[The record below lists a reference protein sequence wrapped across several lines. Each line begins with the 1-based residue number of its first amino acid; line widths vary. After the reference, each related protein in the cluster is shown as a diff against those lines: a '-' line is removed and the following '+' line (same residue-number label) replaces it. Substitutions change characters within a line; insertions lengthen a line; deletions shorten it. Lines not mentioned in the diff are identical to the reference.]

1 VQEKVRLS
9 FQFRIV
15 YSVSTLIGIYS
26 ILPKVMTKE
35 DSCHLCSIHGTEL
48 NLE

>member
-1 VQEKVRLS
+1 VQENVRLL

-15 YSVSTLIGIYS
+15 YSVSNLIGIYS
-26 ILPKVMTKE
+26 NLQKVVTKE
-35 DSCHLCSIHGTEL
+35 DSSYLCSIHGIEL

>member
-1 VQEKVRLS
+1 VQENVRLL

-15 YSVSTLIGIYS
+15 YSVSNLIGIYS
-26 ILPKVMTKE
+26 NLQKVMTKE
-35 DSCHLCSIHGTEL
+35 DSCHLCSIHGIEL